1 MDYYEI
7 KRINRFKRVIEILK
21 ENYSDIWF
29 LKTETGKLIHISINE
44 TVICGN
50 GAKLISHWS
59 RDIEDFNLLC
69 GDCVGNNRYR
79 YITTCNLS
87 YWEPN
92 INPVSW
98 RCKSIV
104 NNKNNKKKLVRCR
117 KTMEGPLDGFCTQHK
132 MGILKYIRNYTNIP
146 DDIINIIYNML

>member
-1 MDYYEI
+1 MEYLEM
-7 KRINRFKRVIEILK
+7 KRIDRFKRVIEILK
-21 ENYSDIWF
+21 ENYPDIWF

-50 GAKLISHWS
+50 GSKLISHWS

-69 GDCVGNNRYR
+69 SDCVGNNRYR

-132 MGILKYIRNYTNIP
+132 MGILKYLRNYTNIP